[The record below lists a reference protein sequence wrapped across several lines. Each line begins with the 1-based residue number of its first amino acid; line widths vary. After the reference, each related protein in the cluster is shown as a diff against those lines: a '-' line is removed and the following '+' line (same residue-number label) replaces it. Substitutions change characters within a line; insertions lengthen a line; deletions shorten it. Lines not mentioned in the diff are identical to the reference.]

1 MANIAPPF
9 TTYSNSNENK
19 RVITDY
25 ISLLDPSDAPFV
37 EAIGGLDG
45 AAGKFRFTNQGKL
58 VEWIEDTLAPLT
70 GAFAMASDAVAV
82 SAATDTATALTAADA
97 NMVQP
102 GHILL
107 HGTELLWVS
116 ANTAGALTVTRGLGS
131 TNVATIASDA
141 TFSIVGMARLE
152 GDDSDPIG
160 YTDLTTNS
168 NYTQIFHKEVKQ
180 SGTAPYQDRYGM
192 SDQMQYESAK
202 SIPEMMRLIERTLQY
217 GKRAAGS
224 TTTPRMMGGYQD
236 FITTNKGSGSAI
248 SASSSAGIAQIED
261 AVELAYNAGGSG
273 DYLAIVNPA
282 TYQKIKAS
290 YDSSAYVRYAPEQ
303 NRFGTLVDTIVTP
316 FGNVSFVIDRWQLS
330 SLIPILKLDN
340 VGMLTLRPWQVEDL
354 AKTGDSE
361 KKQLIGEFTFCLKLE
376 KSHALMT
383 AVS

>member
-1 MANIAPPF
+1 MANSTPPYD
-9 TTYSNSNENK
+9 TYTNSAENK

-45 AAGKFRFTNQGKL
+45 AASKFRFTNQGTL
-58 VEWIEDTLAPLT
+58 VEWIEDTLAPLAGT
-70 GAFAMASDAVAV
+70 FAL
-82 SAATDTATALTAADA
+82 TATANSVTSATELKVADG

-107 HGTELLWVS
+107 TGTELLWVS
-116 ANTAGALTVTRGLGS
+116 ANSSGTLTVTRSLGS
-131 TNVATIASDA
+131 STMVTLATNA
-141 TFSIVGMARLE
+141 TFAIVGMARLE

-160 YTDLTTNS
+160 YTDLSTNS
-168 NYTQIFHKEVKQ
+168 NYTQIFHKEIKQ
-180 SGTAPYQDRYGM
+180 TGTAPYQDRYGM
-192 SDQMQYESAK
+192 TDQMQYESAK

-217 GKRAAGS
+217 GKRSAGS
-224 TTTPRMMGGYQD
+224 TTTPRMMGGYQE
-236 FITTNKGSGSAI
+236 FITTNKATGASI
-248 SASSSAGIAQIED
+248 SVSSAAVGQIED

-273 DYLAIVNPA
+273 DYMAIVNPA
-282 TYQKIKAS
+282 VYQKIKNA

-330 SLIPILKLDN
+330 TLIPILKLDN

-354 AKTGDSE
+354 AKTGDAE

-383 AVS
+383 AVA

>member
-1 MANIAPPF
+1 MANEAPPYS
-9 TTYSNSNENK
+9 TYVNTAENK

-45 AAGKFRFTNQGKL
+45 AASKFRFTNQGTL
-58 VEWIEDTLAPLT
+58 VEWIEDTLAPLAGT
-70 GAFAMASDAVAV
+70 FAL
-82 SAATDTATALTAADA
+82 TATANSVTSATELKVADG

-107 HGTELLWVS
+107 TGTELLWVS
-116 ANTAGALTVTRGLGS
+116 ANSSGTLTVTRSLGS
-131 TNVATIASDA
+131 STMVTLATNA
-141 TFSIVGMARLE
+141 TFAIVGMARLE

-160 YTDLTTNS
+160 YTDLSTNS
-168 NYTQIFHKEVKQ
+168 NYTQIFHKEIKQ
-180 SGTAPYQDRYGM
+180 TGTAPYQDRYGM
-192 SDQMQYESAK
+192 TDQMQYESAK

-217 GKRAAGS
+217 GKRSAGS
-224 TTTPRMMGGYQD
+224 TTTPRMMGGYQE
-236 FITTNKGSGSAI
+236 FITTNKATGASI
-248 SASSSAGIAQIED
+248 SVSSAAVGQIED

-273 DYLAIVNPA
+273 DYMAIVNPA
-282 TYQKIKAS
+282 VYQKIKNA
-290 YDSSAYVRYAPEQ
+290 YDSSAFVRYAPEQ

-330 SLIPILKLDN
+330 TLIPILKLDN

-354 AKTGDSE
+354 AKTGDAE

-383 AVS
+383 AVA

>member
-1 MANIAPPF
+1 MANVAPPYS
-9 TTYSNSNENK
+9 TYVNTAENK
-19 RVITDY
+19 RVITDC

-45 AAGKFRFTNQGKL
+45 AASKFRFTNQGTL
-58 VEWIEDTLAPLT
+58 VEWIEDTLAPLAGT
-70 GAFAMASDAVAV
+70 FAL
-82 SAATDTATALTAADA
+82 TATANSVTSATELKVADG

-107 HGTELLWVS
+107 TGTELLWVS
-116 ANTAGALTVTRGLGS
+116 ANSSGTLTVTRSLGGS
-131 TNVATIASDA
+131 TMVTLATNA
-141 TFSIVGMARLE
+141 TFAIVGMARLE

-160 YTDLTTNS
+160 YTDLSTNS
-168 NYTQIFHKEVKQ
+168 NYTQIFHKEIKQ
-180 SGTAPYQDRYGM
+180 TGTAPYQDRYGM
-192 SDQMQYESAK
+192 TDQMQYESAK

-217 GKRAAGS
+217 GKRSAGS
-224 TTTPRMMGGYQD
+224 TTTPRMMGGYQE
-236 FITTNKGSGSAI
+236 FITTNKATGASI
-248 SASSSAGIAQIED
+248 SVSSAAVGQIED

-273 DYLAIVNPA
+273 DYMAIVNPA
-282 TYQKIKAS
+282 VYQKIKNA

-330 SLIPILKLDN
+330 NLIPILKLDN

-354 AKTGDSE
+354 AKTGDAE

-383 AVS
+383 AVA

>member
-1 MANIAPPF
+1 MANVAPPYS
-9 TTYSNSNENK
+9 TYVNTAENK

-45 AAGKFRFTNQGKL
+45 AASKFRFTNQGTL
-58 VEWIEDTLAPLT
+58 VEWIEDTLAPLAGT
-70 GAFAMASDAVAV
+70 FAL
-82 SAATDTATALTAADA
+82 TATADSVTTATELKVADG

-107 HGTELLWVS
+107 SDTELLWVS
-116 ANTAGALTVTRGLGS
+116 ANTSGVLTVTRSLGDS
-131 TNVATIASDA
+131 TMVTLATNA
-141 TFSIVGMARLE
+141 TFSIVGMARVE

-168 NYTQIFHKEVKQ
+168 NYTQIFHKEIKQ
-180 SGTAPYQDRYGM
+180 TGTAPYQDRYGM
-192 SDQMQYESAK
+192 TDQMQYESAK

-217 GKRAAGS
+217 GKRSAGS
-224 TTTPRMMGGYQD
+224 TTTPRMMGGYQE
-236 FITTNKGSGSAI
+236 FITTNKATGASI
-248 SASSSAGIAQIED
+248 SVSSAAVGQIED

-273 DYLAIVNPA
+273 DYMAIVNPA
-282 TYQKIKAS
+282 VYQKIKNA
-290 YDSSAYVRYAPEQ
+290 YDSSAFVRYAPEQ

-330 SLIPILKLDN
+330 NLIPILKLDN

-354 AKTGDSE
+354 AKTGDAE

-383 AVS
+383 AVA

>member
-1 MANIAPPF
+1 MANVAPPYS
-9 TTYSNSNENK
+9 TYVNTAENK

-45 AAGKFRFTNQGKL
+45 AASKFRFTNQGTL

-70 GAFAMASDAVAV
+70 GALSIGT
-82 SAATDTATALTAADA
+82 AATVSTATALTVADA

-107 HGTELLWVS
+107 QGSELMWVS
-116 ANTAGALTVTRGLGS
+116 ANDSGAITVTRGLGS
-131 TNVATIASDA
+131 TTATTLA
-141 TFSIVGMARLE
+141 TNNTFAIVGMARLE

-160 YTDLTTNS
+160 YTDLSTNS

-180 SGTAPYQDRYGM
+180 TGTAPYQDRWGM
-192 SDQMQYESAK
+192 GDQMQYESAK

-217 GKRAAGS
+217 GVRSAGS
-224 TTTPRMMGGYQD
+224 TTTPRMMGGYQE
-236 FITTNKGSGSAI
+236 FITTNKASGANI
-248 SASSSAGIAQIED
+248 SVASLAPGVIED
-261 AVELAYNAGGSG
+261 AVELIYNAGGSG
-273 DYLAIVNPA
+273 DFLAIVNPA
-282 TYQKIKAS
+282 TYQKIKNA
-290 YDSSAYVRYAPEQ
+290 YDSSSFVRYPPEQ
-303 NRFGTLVDTIVTP
+303 TQFGTLVDRIITP

-330 SLIPILKLDN
+330 TLIPIMKLDN

-354 AKTGDSE
+354 AKTGDAE
-361 KKQLIGEFTFCLKLE
+361 KKQLIGEFSFCMKLE
-376 KSHALMT
+376 KSHALLT

>member
-1 MANIAPPF
+1 MANVAPPYD
-9 TTYSNSNENK
+9 TYTNSAENK

-45 AAGKFRFTNQGKL
+45 AASKMRFTNQGTL
-58 VEWIEDTLAPLT
+58 VEWIEDTLAPLAGT
-70 GAFAMASDAVAV
+70 FAL
-82 SAATDTATALTAADA
+82 TATANSVTSAVSLTVADG

-102 GHILL
+102 GHILST
-107 HGTELLWVS
+107 GTELLWVS
-116 ANTAGALTVTRGLGS
+116 ANSAGVLTVTRSLGS
-131 TNVATIASDA
+131 STMVTLATNA
-141 TFSIVGMARLE
+141 TFAIVGMARLE

-168 NYTQIFHKEVKQ
+168 NYTQIFHKEIKQ
-180 SGTAPYQDRYGM
+180 TGTAPYQDRYGM

-224 TTTPRMMGGYQD
+224 TTTPRMMGGYQE
-236 FITTNKGSGSAI
+236 FITTNKASGASI
-248 SASSSAGIAQIED
+248 SVSSAAVGQIED

-273 DYLAIVNPA
+273 DYMAIVNPA
-282 TYQKIKAS
+282 VYQKIKNA
-290 YDSSAYVRYAPEQ
+290 YDSSAFVRYAPEQ
-303 NRFGTLVDTIVTP
+303 SRFGTLVDTIVTP

-330 SLIPILKLDN
+330 TLIPILKLDN

-354 AKTGDSE
+354 AKTGDAE

-383 AVS
+383 AVA

>member
-1 MANIAPPF
+1 MANVAPPYS
-9 TTYSNSNENK
+9 TYVNTAENK

-45 AAGKFRFTNQGKL
+45 AASKFRFTNQGTL

-70 GAFAMASDAVAV
+70 GALSIGT
-82 SAATDTATALTAADA
+82 AATISTATALTVADA

-107 HGTELLWVS
+107 QGSELMWVS
-116 ANTAGALTVTRGLGS
+116 ANDSGAITVTRGLGS
-131 TNVATIASDA
+131 TTATTLA
-141 TFSIVGMARLE
+141 TNNTFAIVGMARLE

-180 SGTAPYQDRYGM
+180 TGTAPYQDRWGM
-192 SDQMQYESAK
+192 GDQMQYESAK

-217 GKRAAGS
+217 GKRSAGS
-224 TTTPRMMGGYQD
+224 TTTPRMMGGYQE
-236 FITTNKGSGSAI
+236 FITTNKASGANI
-248 SASSSAGIAQIED
+248 SVASLAPGVIED
-261 AVELAYNAGGSG
+261 AVELIYNAGGSG
-273 DYLAIVNPA
+273 DFLAIVNPA
-282 TYQKIKAS
+282 TYQKIKNA
-290 YDSSAYVRYAPEQ
+290 YDSSSFVRYPPEQ
-303 NRFGTLVDTIVTP
+303 TQFGTLVDRIITP

-330 SLIPILKLDN
+330 TLIPIMKLDN

-354 AKTGDSE
+354 AKTGDAE
-361 KKQLIGEFTFCLKLE
+361 KKQLIGEFSFCMKLE
-376 KSHALMT
+376 KSHALLT

>member
-1 MANIAPPF
+1 MANVAPPYS
-9 TTYSNSNENK
+9 TYVNTAENK

-45 AAGKFRFTNQGKL
+45 AASKFRFTNQGTL

-70 GAFAMASDAVAV
+70 GALSIGT
-82 SAATDTATALTAADA
+82 AATASIATALTVADA

-107 HGTELLWVS
+107 QGSELMWVS
-116 ANTAGALTVTRGLGS
+116 ANDSGAITVTRGLGS
-131 TNVATIASDA
+131 TTATTLA
-141 TFSIVGMARLE
+141 TNNTFAIVGMARLE

-160 YTDLTTNS
+160 YTDLSTNS

-180 SGTAPYQDRYGM
+180 TGTAPYQDRWGM
-192 SDQMQYESAK
+192 GDQMQYESAK

-217 GKRAAGS
+217 GKRSAGS
-224 TTTPRMMGGYQD
+224 TTTPRMMGGYQE
-236 FITTNKGSGSAI
+236 FITTNLASGANI
-248 SASSSAGIAQIED
+248 SVASLAPGVIED
-261 AVELAYNAGGSG
+261 AVELIYNAGGSG
-273 DYLAIVNPA
+273 DFLAIVNPA
-282 TYQKIKAS
+282 TYQKIKNA
-290 YDSSAYVRYAPEQ
+290 YDSSSFVRYPPEQ
-303 NRFGTLVDTIVTP
+303 TQFGTLVDRIITP

-330 SLIPILKLDN
+330 TLIPIMKLDN

-354 AKTGDSE
+354 AKTGDAE
-361 KKQLIGEFTFCLKLE
+361 KKQLIGEFSFCMKLE
-376 KSHALMT
+376 KSHALLT

>member
-1 MANIAPPF
+1 MANVAPPYS
-9 TTYSNSNENK
+9 TYVNTAENK

-45 AAGKFRFTNQGKL
+45 AASKFRFTNQGTL

-70 GAFAMASDAVAV
+70 GALSIGT
-82 SAATDTATALTAADA
+82 AATVSTATALTVADA

-107 HGTELLWVS
+107 QGSELMWVS
-116 ANTAGALTVTRGLGS
+116 ANDSGAITVTRGLGS
-131 TNVATIASDA
+131 TTATTLA
-141 TFSIVGMARLE
+141 TNNTFAIVGMARLE

-160 YTDLTTNS
+160 YTDLSTNS

-180 SGTAPYQDRYGM
+180 TGTAPYQDRWGM
-192 SDQMQYESAK
+192 GDQMQYESAK

-217 GKRAAGS
+217 GKRSAGS
-224 TTTPRMMGGYQD
+224 TTTPRMMGGYQE
-236 FITTNKGSGSAI
+236 FITTNKASGANI
-248 SASSSAGIAQIED
+248 SVASLAPGVIED
-261 AVELAYNAGGSG
+261 AVELIYNAGGSG
-273 DYLAIVNPA
+273 DFLAIVNPA
-282 TYQKIKAS
+282 TYQKIKNA
-290 YDSSAYVRYAPEQ
+290 YDSSSFVRYPPEQ
-303 NRFGTLVDTIVTP
+303 TQFGTLVDRIITP

-330 SLIPILKLDN
+330 NLIPIMKLDN

-354 AKTGDSE
+354 AKTGDAE
-361 KKQLIGEFTFCLKLE
+361 KKQLIGEFSFCMKLE
-376 KSHALMT
+376 KSHALLT

>member
-1 MANIAPPF
+1 MANVAPPYS
-9 TTYSNSNENK
+9 TYVNTAENK

-45 AAGKFRFTNQGKL
+45 AASKFRFTNQGTL

-70 GAFAMASDAVAV
+70 GALSIGT
-82 SAATDTATALTAADA
+82 AATVSTATALTVADA

-107 HGTELLWVS
+107 QGSELMWVS
-116 ANTAGALTVTRGLGS
+116 ANDSGAITVTRGLGS
-131 TNVATIASDA
+131 TTATTLA
-141 TFSIVGMARLE
+141 TNNTFAIVGMARLE

-160 YTDLTTNS
+160 YTDLSTNS

-180 SGTAPYQDRYGM
+180 TGTAPYQDRWGM
-192 SDQMQYESAK
+192 GDQMQYESAK

-217 GKRAAGS
+217 GKRSAGS
-224 TTTPRMMGGYQD
+224 TTTPRMMGGYQE
-236 FITTNKGSGSAI
+236 FITTNLASGANI
-248 SASSSAGIAQIED
+248 SVASLAPGVIED
-261 AVELAYNAGGSG
+261 AVELIYNAGGSG
-273 DYLAIVNPA
+273 DFLAIVNPA
-282 TYQKIKAS
+282 TYQKIKNA
-290 YDSSAYVRYAPEQ
+290 YDSSSFVRYPPEQ
-303 NRFGTLVDTIVTP
+303 TQFGTLVDRIITP

-330 SLIPILKLDN
+330 TLIPIMKLDN

-354 AKTGDSE
+354 AKTGDAE
-361 KKQLIGEFTFCLKLE
+361 KKQLIGEFSFCMKLE
-376 KSHALMT
+376 KSHALLT

>member
-1 MANIAPPF
+1 MANVAPPYD
-9 TTYSNSNENK
+9 TYTNTAENK

-45 AAGKFRFTNQGKL
+45 AASKFRFTNQGTL
-58 VEWIEDTLAPLT
+58 VEWIEDTLAPLAGT
-70 GAFAMASDAVAV
+70 FAL
-82 SAATDTATALTAADA
+82 TATANSVTSAVSLTVADG

-102 GHILL
+102 GHILST
-107 HGTELLWVS
+107 GTELLWVS
-116 ANTAGALTVTRGLGS
+116 ANSAGVLTVTRSLGS
-131 TNVATIASDA
+131 STMVTLATNA
-141 TFSIVGMARLE
+141 TFAIVGMARLE

-180 SGTAPYQDRYGM
+180 TGTAPYQDRYGM

-217 GKRAAGS
+217 GKRSAGS
-224 TTTPRMMGGYQD
+224 TTTPRMMGGYQE
-236 FITTNKGSGSAI
+236 FITTNKASGAAI
-248 SASSSAGIAQIED
+248 SVASSAVGQIED
-261 AVELAYNAGGSG
+261 AVELIYDAGGSG
-273 DYLAIVNPA
+273 DFLAIVNPA
-282 TYQKIKAS
+282 TYQKIKNA
-290 YDSSAYVRYAPEQ
+290 YDSSSFVRYAPEQ

-330 SLIPILKLDN
+330 TLIPILKLDN

-354 AKTGDSE
+354 AKTGDAE

>member
-1 MANIAPPF
+1 MANQAPPYS
-9 TTYSNSNENK
+9 TYVNSAENK

-45 AAGKFRFTNQGKL
+45 AASKFRFTNQGTL
-58 VEWIEDTLAPLT
+58 VEWIEDTLAPLAGT
-70 GAFAMASDAVAV
+70 FANSGDLSVT
-82 SAATDTATALTAADA
+82 SATALTVGDA

-107 HGTELLWVS
+107 IGSELVWVS
-116 ANTAGALTVTRGLGS
+116 ANTSGTLTVTRAFGS
-131 TNVATIASDA
+131 TSGATIASHA

-160 YTDLTTNS
+160 YTDLSTNS
-168 NYTQIFHKEVKQ
+168 NYTQIFHKEIKQ
-180 SGTAPYQDRYGM
+180 TGTAPYQDRYGM
-192 SDQMQYESAK
+192 GDQMQYESAK

-217 GKRAAGS
+217 GTVDAGS
-224 TTTPRMMGGYQD
+224 TTAPRTMGGYRA
-236 FITTNKGSGSAI
+236 FITTNLTTGSLI
-248 SASSSAGIAQIED
+248 SASSSAGIAEIES
-261 AVELAYNAGGSG
+261 AVELAYTAGGSG

-282 TYQKIKAS
+282 TYRKIKSA
-290 YDSSAYVRYAPEQ
+290 YDSSAYIRFAPEQ

-316 FGNVSFVIDRWQLS
+316 FGNVGFVIDRWQLS
-330 SLIPILKLDN
+330 SYIPILKVDN

-354 AKTGDSE
+354 AKTGDAE

-383 AVS
+383 SVS

>member
-1 MANIAPPF
+1 MANVAPPYS
-9 TTYSNSNENK
+9 TYVNTAENK

-45 AAGKFRFTNQGKL
+45 AASKFRFTNQGTL

-70 GAFAMASDAVAV
+70 GALSIGT
-82 SAATDTATALTAADA
+82 AATVSTATALTVADA

-107 HGTELLWVS
+107 QGSELMWVS
-116 ANTAGALTVTRGLGS
+116 ANDSGAITVTRGLGS
-131 TNVATIASDA
+131 TTATTLA
-141 TFSIVGMARLE
+141 TNNTFAIVGMARLE

-180 SGTAPYQDRYGM
+180 TGTAPYQDRWGM
-192 SDQMQYESAK
+192 GDQMQYESAK

-217 GKRAAGS
+217 GKRSAGS
-224 TTTPRMMGGYQD
+224 TTTPRMMGGYQE
-236 FITTNKGSGSAI
+236 FITTNKASGANI
-248 SASSSAGIAQIED
+248 SVASLAPGVIED
-261 AVELAYNAGGSG
+261 AVELIYNAGGSG
-273 DYLAIVNPA
+273 DFLAIVNPA
-282 TYQKIKAS
+282 TYQKIKNA
-290 YDSSAYVRYAPEQ
+290 YDSSSFVRYPPEQ
-303 NRFGTLVDTIVTP
+303 TQFGTLVDRIITP

-330 SLIPILKLDN
+330 NLIPIMKLDN

-354 AKTGDSE
+354 AKTGDAE
-361 KKQLIGEFTFCLKLE
+361 KKQLIGEFSYCMKLE
-376 KSHALMT
+376 KSHALLT

>member
-1 MANIAPPF
+1 MANVAPPYS
-9 TTYSNSNENK
+9 TYVNTAENK

-45 AAGKFRFTNQGKL
+45 AASKFRFTNQGTL

-70 GAFAMASDAVAV
+70 GALSIGT
-82 SAATDTATALTAADA
+82 AATVSTATALTVADA

-107 HGTELLWVS
+107 QGSELMWVS
-116 ANTAGALTVTRGLGS
+116 ANESGAITVTRGLGS
-131 TNVATIASDA
+131 TTATTLA
-141 TFSIVGMARLE
+141 TNNTFAIVGMARLE

-180 SGTAPYQDRYGM
+180 TGTAPYQDRWGM
-192 SDQMQYESAK
+192 GDQMQYESAK

-217 GKRAAGS
+217 GKRSAGS
-224 TTTPRMMGGYQD
+224 TTTPRMMGGYQE
-236 FITTNKGSGSAI
+236 FITTNKASGANI
-248 SASSSAGIAQIED
+248 SVASLAPGVIED
-261 AVELAYNAGGSG
+261 AVELIYNAGGSG
-273 DYLAIVNPA
+273 DFLAIVNPA
-282 TYQKIKAS
+282 TYQKIKNA
-290 YDSSAYVRYAPEQ
+290 YDSSSFVRYPPEQ
-303 NRFGTLVDTIVTP
+303 TQFGTLVDRIITP
-316 FGNVSFVIDRWQLS
+316 FGDVSFVIDRWQLS
-330 SLIPILKLDN
+330 NLIPIMKLDN

-354 AKTGDSE
+354 AKTGDAE
-361 KKQLIGEFTFCLKLE
+361 KKQLIGEFSFCMKLE
-376 KSHALMT
+376 KSHALLT

>member
-1 MANIAPPF
+1 MANVAPPYD
-9 TTYSNSNENK
+9 TYTNSAENK

-45 AAGKFRFTNQGKL
+45 AASKMRFTNQGTL
-58 VEWIEDTLAPLT
+58 VEWIEDTLAPLAGT
-70 GAFAMASDAVAV
+70 FAL
-82 SAATDTATALTAADA
+82 TATANSVTSAVSLTVADG

-102 GHILL
+102 GHILST
-107 HGTELLWVS
+107 GTELLWVS
-116 ANTAGALTVTRGLGS
+116 ANSAGVLTVTRSLGS
-131 TNVATIASDA
+131 STMVTLATNA
-141 TFSIVGMARLE
+141 TFAIVGMARLE

-160 YTDLTTNS
+160 YTDLSTNS
-168 NYTQIFHKEVKQ
+168 NYTQIFHKEIKQ
-180 SGTAPYQDRYGM
+180 TGTAPYQDRYGM

-224 TTTPRMMGGYQD
+224 TTTPRMMGGYQE
-236 FITTNKGSGSAI
+236 FITTNKASGASI
-248 SASSSAGIAQIED
+248 SVSSAAVGQIED

-273 DYLAIVNPA
+273 DYMAIVNPA
-282 TYQKIKAS
+282 VYQKIKNA
-290 YDSSAYVRYAPEQ
+290 YDSSAFVRYAPEQ
-303 NRFGTLVDTIVTP
+303 SRFGTLVDTIVTP

-330 SLIPILKLDN
+330 TLIPILKLDN

-354 AKTGDSE
+354 AKTGDAE

-383 AVS
+383 AVA